1 MNTSD
6 DRPVSRPEQPRLFE
20 MPADDASPSPPA
32 EPPALAGRPRLRTA
46 NREQIVFR
54 TAALDELIPC
64 DHPARTVWDYV
75 EGLDLSPLYQSIK
88 SVVGNPGR
96 PCIDPKI
103 LMALW
108 LYATIDGV
116 GSARQLDALCRSH
129 DAYRW
134 ILGDVPINYHTL
146 ADFRTAHGELLD
158 QLLSQSVAV
167 LMAEGLVDLNR
178 VAQDGMRVRASAGAA
193 SFRRRPT
200 LEEALA
206 EAEAQVQ
213 ALRAEL
219 QDDPAAGNRRQQ
231 KARERATRERAER
244 IKGAWDRLPEL
255 EAKKKP
261 EDRQKARCSTT
272 DPEATVMKMPDG
284 GFRPA
289 YNVQFSTATDSQII
303 VGVDVV
309 TVGSDA
315 GQMAP
320 MVEQIESRYDQ
331 TPHEVL
337 VDGGF
342 AQHEQIDAVSAPE
355 VGCTVYAPVPAPKD
369 RQVDR
374 YAPKPGDSPA
384 VAAWRSRM
392 ASAEA
397 QTTYKERAA
406 TAECVNAQ
414 ARNRGLIQLRV
425 RGRLKAKA
433 IALWH
438 ALAHNLMRAVS
449 LRAAAAGVRAA
460 AAVTG

>member
-1 MNTSD
+1 M
-6 DRPVSRPEQPRLFE
+6 
-20 MPADDASPSPPA
+20 
-32 EPPALAGRPRLRTA
+32 
-46 NREQIVFR
+46 
-54 TAALDELIPC
+54 
-64 DHPARTVWDYV
+64 
-75 EGLDLSPLYQSIK
+75 
-88 SVVGNPGR
+88 
-96 PCIDPKI
+96 
-103 LMALW
+103 
-108 LYATIDGV
+108 
-116 GSARQLDALCRSH
+116 
-129 DAYRW
+129 
-134 ILGDVPINYHTL
+134 
-146 ADFRTAHGELLD
+146 
-158 QLLSQSVAV
+158 
-167 LMAEGLVDLNR
+167 
-178 VAQDGMRVRASAGAA
+178 
-193 SFRRRPT
+193 
-200 LEEALA
+200 
-206 EAEAQVQ
+206 
-213 ALRAEL
+213 
-219 QDDPAAGNRRQQ
+219 
-231 KARERATRERAER
+231 
-244 IKGAWDRLPEL
+244 
-255 EAKKKP
+255 
-261 EDRQKARCSTT
+261 
-272 DPEATVMKMPDG
+272 
-284 GFRPA
+284 
-289 YNVQFSTATDSQII
+289 
-303 VGVDVV
+303 